1 MRTGRLPVIDA
12 ERGMVFGLTLL
23 HHLNRP
29 SPSPMYVS
37 EVFKVVAGK
46 IVRIDN
52 IGLMKPGVTTLGF
65 IH

>member
-1 MRTGRLPVIDA
+1 MIGRFPAIDA
-12 ERGMVFGLTLL
+12 ERGSVFGLTLL
-23 HHLNRP
+23 HYPNRP
-29 SPSPMYVS
+29 GPSQMYAS
-37 EVFKVVAGK
+37 EVFRVVGRK